1 MSHVRLAAAS
11 AASAVAVTLAAGCV
25 EPTVDTVVAWVE
37 SVDDGS
43 GRDVQIYDRG
53 RRYSVRLQPDEAG
66 SELENYALVVDPR
79 GRGVAQSGGRRVAY
93 AGLRDTRQPVLSNAL
108 FGGAQPSPN
117 FAFTRNGDGLL
128 RAPGGTTAVRY
139 AFMPTSSSVAGMETL
154 LEPPDGVST
163 GQFALISAT
172 AAPVFVWVEHQGSP
186 TRASGRISAFAY
198 PSDVDAG
205 GLEVDGITELG
216 TGQLYA
222 TPPALVSDLQATD
235 GWCPHRTCVAPD
247 GRGVIA
253 PAAGRC
259 RFWTWRWTDE
269 PAPSGE
275 VVPIEVVIEDGCPE
289 DPRAIPSLFAA
300 IDVDLAV
307 LDDGDRVYLADLS
320 AGRMTSAPKLWDNA
334 GSIRFGEDGRTVVL
348 VSDDSRM
355 VRIDADGPRII
366 SGDAIPC
373 AGPPSNARISPN
385 GYWMARVC
393 LGDGTFAPI
402 SQALIIRVSPLGAE
416 TFISVPMEVVG
427 IDDEGSVLMYS
438 RSDSGEPRGLFVL
451 DDDGGVTR
459 IDALEPEPD
468 DIGNGAGGTVFFA
481 IQAFPPG

>member
-1 MSHVRLAAAS
+1 ML
-11 AASAVAVTLAAGCV
+11 LCGCV

-53 RRYSVRLQPDEAG
+53 RRYAVRLEPDEAG
-66 SELENYALVVDPR
+66 SDLGNYGLAVDPR
-79 GRGVAQSGGRRVAY
+79 GAGVAQAGGRRLAY
-93 AGLRDTRQPVLSNAL
+93 TGLRDTRQPVLTNAL
-108 FGGAQPSPN
+108 FGGAQPSAG

-139 AFMPTSSSVAGMETL
+139 AFMPTSSSSAGTEIL
-154 LEPPDGVST
+154 LEPPDGIGT
-163 GQFALISAT
+163 GQFELITAT
-172 AAPVFVWVEHQGSP
+172 AAPVFAWVEYQGAPSQ
-186 TRASGRISAFAY
+186 ASGRVAAYAY
-198 PSDVDAG
+198 PSDINPG
-205 GLEVDGITELG
+205 GLRVEGITELG

-222 TPPALVSDLQATD
+222 SPPPLVSDLQITD
-235 GWCPHRTCVAPD
+235 AWCPHRTCVVPD

-259 RFWTWRWTDE
+259 RFWTWRWADE
-269 PAPSGE
+269 AALSGQVPAE
-275 VVPIEVVIEDGCPE
+275 EVVIEEGCPP
-289 DPRAIPSLFAA
+289 DPRAVPSLFAA

-334 GSIRFGEDGRTVVL
+334 GSVRIGGDGRSVVL
-348 VSDDSRM
+348 VSDDSRV
-355 VRIDADGPRII
+355 VRVDADGPRVI

-373 AGPPSNARISPN
+373 AGPPSNARISPS
-385 GYWMARVC
+385 GLWMARAC
-393 LGDGTFAPI
+393 LGDGTFAPVE
-402 SQALIIRVSPLGAE
+402 QAVIIRVSPLGAE
-416 TFISVPMEVVG
+416 TFISVPMEVLG
-427 IDDEGSVLMYS
+427 IDDGGNVLLYS
-438 RSDSGEPRGLFVL
+438 RAESGEPRGLFVL

-468 DIGNGAGGTVFFA
+468 DVHDGAGSIVFFA
-481 IQAFPPG
+481 VQSFRG